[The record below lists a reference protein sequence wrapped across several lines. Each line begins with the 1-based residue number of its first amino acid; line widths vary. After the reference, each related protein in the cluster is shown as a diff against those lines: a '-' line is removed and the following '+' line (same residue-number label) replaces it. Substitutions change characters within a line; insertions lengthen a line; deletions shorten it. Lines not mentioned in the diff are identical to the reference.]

1 VTTSA
6 VLAALADISVP
17 QLLLIAAMG
26 VLTSLIGGVAGYGTG
41 ALMPLVLV
49 PIVGAEPIVPITSIS
64 ALMTNSS
71 RATAF
76 RAAIDWRRAAIVFLS
91 ALPTCVLG
99 AWGYTRLTSA
109 GILILIGS
117 MLVLSVPLRRTLRA
131 RGFHFDDKRLAV
143 AGLLWGVL
151 MGGTS
156 GAGVILLAMLMGAG
170 LQGAAVIATDAVI
183 SVALG
188 VVKIAVFGAAGVV
201 TGQVIAVALLIG
213 VVALPGAF
221 LARALV
227 ARLPLHIHAAML
239 DAVVMLGGAVM
250 IVGALRR

>member
-1 VTTSA
+1 MSA
-6 VLAALADISVP
+6 VLAALAEISVP

-49 PIVGAEPIVPITSIS
+49 PVVGAEPIVPITAIS
-64 ALMTNSS
+64 ALMTNTS

-76 RAAIDWRRAAIVFLS
+76 RTAIDWRRAAIVMVG
-91 ALPTCVLG
+91 ALPTCALG

-109 GILILIGS
+109 GVLILIGS
-117 MLVLSVPLRRTLRA
+117 MLVLSVPLRRALRA
-131 RGFHFDDKRLAV
+131 RGFHFDDRRLAI
-143 AGLLWGVL
+143 AALLWGVL

-170 LQGAAVIATDAVI
+170 LEGAAVIATDAVI

-188 VVKIAVFGAAGVV
+188 FVKLAVFVLAGVI
-201 TGQVIAVALLIG
+201 TGQVVAVALLIG
-213 VVALPGAF
+213 IVALPGAF
-221 LARALV
+221 LARKLV
-227 ARLPLHIHAAML
+227 ERLPIHIHTAML
-239 DAVVMLGGAVM
+239 DGVVMIGGAAM
-250 IVGALRR
+250 IVGALRH